1 MQIIRNNDMG
11 LIVTKEEKRWSIFGV
26 VSWRKKKNNFN
37 SSGNCDGQ
45 RVCESQSENC
55 NPIQGYLK
63 LSWLLQ
69 LIVQY
74 DSNLFT
80 TKYQEV
86 RIFCKGEIC
95 LSPSQQISYLCVRF
109 IGRSY
114 VFNFFSQTNLYQNN
128 QCLLCRN
135 NGRAKLQ
142 ELNQFTFMQ
151 SVMSSNEISAA
162 WLRSLFASWGEMLS
176 SAALLIRLS
185 FSLCDLRYD
194 TLDNKF
200 GMKFACRTIMKV
212 HFRLT
217 FVSSHFRLLWMTKTN
232 RQTRQRE

>member
-1 MQIIRNNDMG
+1 MINFWCGI
-11 LIVTKEEKRWSIFGV
+11 LKEEEKQLQFKR
-26 VSWRKKKNNFN
+26 
-37 SSGNCDGQ
+37 
-45 RVCESQSENC
+45 
-55 NPIQGYLK
+55 K
-63 LSWLLQ
+63 LWWAASLWVTEWKLQ
-69 LIVQY
+69 PYTRLPKVIMVIAIV
-74 DSNLFT
+74 SNLFT

-95 LSPSQQISYLCVRF
+95 LSASQQISYLCVRF
-109 IGRSY
+109 IGRNY

-142 ELNQFTFMQ
+142 ELNQLTFMQ

-217 FVSSHFRLLWMTKTN
+217 FVSSHFRLLWMAKTN